1 MCKFVLF
8 YCSIGASFSIESVHN
23 SMQKEQQQI
32 LDQGLV
38 QAILNGDTE
47 RYAEVVE
54 RYQQLVTNIC
64 YKLAGNKI
72 DVEEVVQ
79 TVFVELYFSLT
90 RFRFQAQLTT
100 YIYKLT
106 LNTVTKT
113 LNKNKRYEQWDNKL
127 DNNFCT
133 PAIDDMMVK
142 DERTRELYAAIDRLK
157 YEQRVALMLHC
168 FNDMSY
174 KEVAEVMEVSLSKVE
189 TLIFRAKKNLK
200 KILTEK

>member
-32 LDQGLV
+32 SDQELV

>member
-1 MCKFVLF
+1 M
-8 YCSIGASFSIESVHN
+8 ESVHN
-23 SMQKEQQQI
+23 SMQKELQQI
-32 LDQGLV
+32 SDQELV
-38 QAILNGDTE
+38 QAILNGETE
-47 RYAEVVE
+47 CYAKIVE
-54 RYQQLVTNIC
+54 RYQQLVANIC

-79 TVFVELYFSLT
+79 TVFVELYMSLP
-90 RFRFQAQLTT
+90 RFRFQSKLTT
-100 YIYKLT
+100 YIYKIT
-106 LNTVTKT
+106 LNTITKT
-113 LNKNKRYEQWDNKL
+113 LKKINRYEQWDDKL
-127 DNNFCT
+127 ADNIHT
-133 PAIDDMMVK
+133 PSIYDEMVK

-157 YEQRVALMLHC
+157 YEQRVALTLHC

>member
-1 MCKFVLF
+1 
-8 YCSIGASFSIESVHN
+8 
-23 SMQKEQQQI
+23 MQKEQQQI
-32 LDQGLV
+32 SDQELV

>member
-32 LDQGLV
+32 SDQELV

-106 LNTVTKT
+106 LNTITKT

-133 PAIDDMMVK
+133 PAIDDTMVK

-168 FNDMSY
+168 FDDMSY

>member
-23 SMQKEQQQI
+23 SMQKEQQQMS
-32 LDQGLV
+32 DKELV

-133 PAIDDMMVK
+133 PAIDDTMVK

-168 FNDMSY
+168 FDDMSY

>member
-127 DNNFCT
+127 DNNFYT
-133 PAIDDMMVK
+133 PAIDDTMVK

>member
-32 LDQGLV
+32 SDKELV
-38 QAILNGDTE
+38 QAILNGDTKY
-47 RYAEVVE
+47 YAEIVK
-54 RYQQLVTNIC
+54 RYQQLVANIC

-79 TVFVELYFSLT
+79 TVFVELYLSLS
-90 RFRFQAQLTT
+90 RFRFQAKLTT
-100 YIYKLT
+100 YIYRIT
-106 LNTVTKT
+106 LNTITKS
-113 LNKNKRYEQWDNKL
+113 LNKINRYEQWDDKL
-127 DNNFCT
+127 ADNVHT
-133 PAIDDMMVK
+133 PSIYDEMVK

-168 FNDMSY
+168 FDDMSY

>member
-32 LDQGLV
+32 SDQELV

-54 RYQQLVTNIC
+54 RYQQLVANLC

-200 KILTEK
+200 KILIEK

>member
-1 MCKFVLF
+1 
-8 YCSIGASFSIESVHN
+8 
-23 SMQKEQQQI
+23 MQKEQQQI
-32 LDQGLV
+32 SDKELV

-100 YIYKLT
+100 YIY
-106 LNTVTKT
+106 
-113 LNKNKRYEQWDNKL
+113 
-127 DNNFCT
+127 
-133 PAIDDMMVK
+133 I
-142 DERTRELYAAIDRLK
+142 
-157 YEQRVALMLHC
+157 
-168 FNDMSY
+168 S
-174 KEVAEVMEVSLSKVE
+174 
-189 TLIFRAKKNLK
+189 
-200 KILTEK
+200 

>member
-1 MCKFVLF
+1 
-8 YCSIGASFSIESVHN
+8 
-23 SMQKEQQQI
+23 MQKEQQQI
-32 LDQGLV
+32 SDQELV

-133 PAIDDMMVK
+133 PAIDDTMVK
-142 DERTRELYAAIDRLK
+142 DERTRELYVAIDRLK
-157 YEQRVALMLHC
+157 YEQRVALTLHC

>member
-8 YCSIGASFSIESVHN
+8 YCSIDASFSIESVHN

-32 LDQGLV
+32 SDQELV

-133 PAIDDMMVK
+133 PAIDDTMVK

-168 FNDMSY
+168 FDDMSY

>member
-32 LDQGLV
+32 SDKELV

-54 RYQQLVTNIC
+54 RYQQLVSNIC

-133 PAIDDMMVK
+133 PAIDDTMVK

>member
-32 LDQGLV
+32 SDKELV

-54 RYQQLVTNIC
+54 RYQQLVSNIC

-133 PAIDDMMVK
+133 PAIDDTMVK

-168 FNDMSY
+168 FDDMSY

>member
-32 LDQGLV
+32 SDQELV

-54 RYQQLVTNIC
+54 RYQQLVSNIC

-133 PAIDDMMVK
+133 PAIDDTMVK

-168 FNDMSY
+168 FDDMSY